1 MRDVVGKR
9 RVGPGFHLE
18 LLVTDVRGDRA
29 LEDVHGLVL
38 ARVGVDG
45 RLVAGP
51 HAVFHDG
58 PLAA

>member
-9 RVGPGFHLE
+9 RIGPGFHLE
-18 LLVTDVRGDRA
+18 LLVTHVCGDRA
-29 LEDVHGLVL
+29 LEDVNGFVL
-38 ARVGVDG
+38 ARMGVDR